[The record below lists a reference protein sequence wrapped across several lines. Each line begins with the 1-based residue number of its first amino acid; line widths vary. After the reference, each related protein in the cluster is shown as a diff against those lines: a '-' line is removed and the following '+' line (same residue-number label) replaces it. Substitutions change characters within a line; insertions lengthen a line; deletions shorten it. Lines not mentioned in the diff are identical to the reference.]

1 MLDFHRVSDMLFSAS
16 CGPLRFP
23 ERQNKL
29 SHVAVLKLKSNER
42 ESEKKKKHF
51 SGLLFFLSILEA
63 GSSAVEAVGPGRSQR
78 SVFVLKYILVYKLDR
93 IKSS

>member
-1 MLDFHRVSDMLFSAS
+1 MQKFRDKRMMGHAFRR
-16 CGPLRFP
+16 CGF
-23 ERQNKL
+23 KIK
-29 SHVAVLKLKSNER
+29 VKWKGIG
-42 ESEKKKKHF
+42 KKKRQF

-63 GSSAVEAVGPGRSQR
+63 GSSAVEAVGQGRSQR

>member
-1 MLDFHRVSDMLFSAS
+1 M
-16 CGPLRFP
+16 
-23 ERQNKL
+23 Q
-29 SHVAVLKLKSNER
+29 
-42 ESEKKKKHF
+42 F

-93 IKSS
+93 IKS

>member
-1 MLDFHRVSDMLFSAS
+1 MQEFRDKRMMGHAFRR
-16 CGPLRFP
+16 CGF
-23 ERQNKL
+23 KIK
-29 SHVAVLKLKSNER
+29 VKWKGIG
-42 ESEKKKKHF
+42 KKKRQL

-63 GSSAVEAVGPGRSQR
+63 GSSAVEAVYVGPGRSQC

>member
-1 MLDFHRVSDMLFSAS
+1 MHSD
-16 CGPLRFP
+16 
-23 ERQNKL
+23 
-29 SHVAVLKLKSNER
+29 VAVLKLKSNER
-42 ESEKKKKHF
+42 DSAKKKRQF

-93 IKSS
+93 FTSL